1 MISIDGITWDNI
13 LCSVERVAEIEAS
26 EISGM
31 LLDKSY
37 FNDVLGTWLRY
48 TVDIAVPF
56 GKENDYIL
64 LYEKLTEPVDGH
76 TCVLPY
82 NNGTI
87 TITARIETVSDVY
100 VKMPDGSHWRKTKFE
115 CIANHPSKNN
125 TLSGVITRGLLPF
138 PGEGSAQTNMLYMY
152 NGSGW
157 EEVVYADADNVGY

>member
-13 LCSVERVAEIEAS
+13 LCSIERVAEIEAS

-37 FNDVLGTWLRY
+37 FNDVLGTWFRY

-56 GKENDYIL
+56 GQEDAYAS

-100 VKMPDGSHWRKTKFE
+100 LKMPNGTHWRKTKFE
-115 CIANHPSKNN
+115 CIANHPTKNN
-125 TLSGVITRGLLPF
+125 TLAGVIARGTTPLPWEQDVAI
-138 PGEGSAQTNMLYMY
+138 GTLAQYTA
-152 NGSGW
+152 SGW
-157 EEVVYADADNVGY
+157 QIVQIENGDNNSY